1 MKKVFK
7 LFIIIMAFIVLTPGV
22 YAATATVRLPATRT
36 SVVTGN
42 IATVSVV
49 IDASSR
55 IRGGQFNLALSNSNF
70 EIVSVKGANGL
81 TVSSNGNFHIA
92 YKIEA
97 DYSIASGSAIA
108 TITLRAKSTTVGA
121 TSVVTVSNVG
131 VTLEGSYETVSAPN
145 RSITMVIAAPAE
157 PVEPVEPVTPKS
169 SNNDLKALTSTTVSI
184 PFEKN
189 TLTYLLNVANEVT
202 AIELTATPD
211 DPKSTVEITGNT
223 DLETGS
229 NTVLVKVTAE
239 NGVVKT
245 YTLTV
250 NRAKSNSNKLTTLTI
265 EGYELIPTF
274 DPDTDRYEINIKDT
288 TVTSL
293 NIDFTL
299 QNPGSKV
306 DIIGNEELME
316 GKNVIKLIVTAENGE
331 MNTYNII
338 VNMGQT
344 TEQTAQSIDP
354 LFIFIGISIALALY
368 ILIQTII
375 ISKKKK

>member
-1 MKKVFK
+1 MKRVFK

-239 NGVVKT
+239 NGAVKT

-375 ISKKKK
+375 ISKKKN